1 MQNKDYWRYD
11 YLNISVKRENA
22 QELVSSYLVLGWKEL
37 SSSEDKV
44 YGDILHY
51 TFFRERNVKNKDR
64 LQYLQV
70 GLERGLNARAILKRR
85 AHEFSTTVLCF
96 FGVLATFAL
105 IFSVYFFLVGRYSLF
120 AIGLLLSSIT
130 AVVGVFLGLFIRKK
144 ENKRYTEKVE
154 EILREREEIFTQI
167 LLLTGVNNG

>member
-22 QELVSSYLVLGWKEL
+22 QELVSSYEVLGWKEL
-37 SSSEDKV
+37 SFSEDKV

-51 TFFRERNVKNKDR
+51 SFFRERQIKNKDR

-85 AHEFSTTVLCF
+85 AHDFSTTLLCF
-96 FGVLATFAL
+96 FGVLATLAF
-105 IFSVYFFLVGRYSLF
+105 IFSVYFFMVGKYVFFWLGALISLIT
-120 AIGLLLSSIT
+120 AIGGVLLC
-130 AVVGVFLGLFIRKK
+130 LFIREK
-144 ENKRYTEKVE
+144 ENKRCKNKVDE
-154 EILREREEIFTQI
+154 LLKEREEIFTQI
-167 LLLTGVNNG
+167 LLLTGVNNE